1 MSTRN
6 ISINLFVI
14 LAVLLTMDLYV
25 YWALQKSIS
34 KTKWKRWINAI
45 FLISVVS
52 AYVGFYFLYTN
63 FTLKPLHPEL
73 ISNFFIGFFF
83 SFFVFKLMLI
93 LFFLI
98 EDIVRLLTFTYFY
111 LKGVIAPDSIKTKA
125 PGRRKFIRQS
135 GLFLAAIPFGS
146 MLFGITKGKYNF
158 KINKVKLA
166 LENLPEAFNG
176 FKLVHVSDIHSGSFD
191 DKDAVIKGIQMIN
204 DQGAD
209 AILFTGDLVNNDSN
223 EILPFIED
231 FKKLKADYGIYSI
244 LGNHDYGDYKS
255 WNSEKDKQDNMQL
268 LYAHQ
273 KEMGFR
279 LLNNDNATIERD
291 GEFIGIYGVENW
303 GNPPFPQRGDLDQ
316 ALKGAEDLPFKI
328 LMSHD
333 PTHWDKKVLEHPTH
347 FDLTLSG
354 HTHGMQFGVEIP
366 GFKWSPIKYIY
377 PQWAGLYKQ
386 ASQLL
391 YVNRG
396 FGFLGFP
403 GRVGIWPEITVI
415 ELSKATV

>member
-1 MSTRN
+1 
-6 ISINLFVI
+6 
-14 LAVLLTMDLYV
+14 
-25 YWALQKSIS
+25 
-34 KTKWKRWINAI
+34 
-45 FLISVVS
+45 
-52 AYVGFYFLYTN
+52 
-63 FTLKPLHPEL
+63 
-73 ISNFFIGFFF
+73 
-83 SFFVFKLMLI
+83 MLI

-98 EDIVRLLTFTYFY
+98 EDVVRLLTFTFFY
-111 LKGVIAPDSIKTKA
+111 LKGFIAPDSVKPKA

-166 LENLPEAFNG
+166 LKNLPEAFDG

-279 LLNNDNATIERD
+279 LLNNDNVTIERD

-415 ELSKATV
+415 ELSKANV